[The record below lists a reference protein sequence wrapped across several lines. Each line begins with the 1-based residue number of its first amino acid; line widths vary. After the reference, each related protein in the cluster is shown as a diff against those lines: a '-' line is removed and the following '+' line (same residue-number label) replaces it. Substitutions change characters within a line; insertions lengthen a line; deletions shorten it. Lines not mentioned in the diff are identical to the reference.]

1 MTQNHF
7 DHIIIGAGHN
17 GLVAAAYLAK
27 QGKKIL
33 VLERRSIVGGSVVT
47 ESFGENFQADSIHAG
62 GSLRPDII
70 KDLKLASHG
79 FQVDSVHQP
88 FTALQP
94 VGHASSVTYADH
106 LVLDPDPAKAAE
118 SIKKFSE
125 KDASR
130 WDEFVSFMDKAAS
143 ILDVAYATIMPR
155 LPKNMNLSEGY
166 GLLELG
172 LELRLAGRKAMLN
185 FIRALPMSAQEL
197 VEEYFESEIVRAAIA
212 SVAIHGSTLGPMS
225 AGTGYTLIHNWLNR
239 GGLSHVNVGKAGEIT
254 SALANAVKS
263 FGGEIRIDSEIAKI
277 KIENQIAKGVVL
289 ANGEEISADVIL
301 SSADPKHTLLKL
313 VGAQD
318 LPPEFVW
325 HTQSIKMRGS
335 VAKIHLQTDGSHGIP
350 EGTLCIAP
358 SVKYLEKAYDAAKY
372 GEISDKPYLEITS
385 VPVRDSVKESVYNT
399 VSIHFQ
405 FAPYSLKSGVRQLA
419 VAGEGASFFTPE
431 SWNEKHDVVE
441 KMAIDTLT
449 EDFPNLKS
457 SIVNR
462 KSITPLDLEQ
472 TYGLTE
478 GDINHGQ
485 LMLDQFLFMRPIPG
499 WSNHKTPIDNLYLCG
514 SGVHGG
520 GGVSGVSGRNV
531 VKVLK

>member
-1 MTQNHF
+1 MSNIY

-27 QGKKIL
+27 QGKKVL
-33 VLERRSIVGGSVVT
+33 VLERRPIVGGSVVT
-47 ESFGENFQADSIHAG
+47 ESFGENFTVDSVQAG
-62 GSLRPDII
+62 GMLRPDII
-70 KDLKLASHG
+70 KDLKLSLST
-79 FQVDSVHQP
+79 VTEKPP
-88 FTALQP
+88 FISLQP
-94 VGHASSVTYADH
+94 DGNH
-106 LVLDPDPAKAAE
+106 LTLNEE
-118 SIKKFSE
+118 SIKRFSE
-125 KDASR
+125 KDANR
-130 WDEFVSFMDKAAS
+130 WSEFVRFMDKAAS
-143 ILDVAYATIMPR
+143 ILDAAYATIMPR
-155 LPKNMNLSEGY
+155 LPKNMSLRDGY

-172 LELRLAGRKAMLN
+172 LELRLAGRKDMLN

-263 FGGEIRIDSEIAKI
+263 FGGEIRTDSEVAKI
-277 KIENQIAKGVVL
+277 KIENQIANGVVL
-289 ANGEEISADVIL
+289 SNGEEIFADAIL

-335 VAKIHLQTDGSHGIP
+335 VAKVHLQVNGNHGIS
-350 EGTLCIAP
+350 EGTLCVAP
-358 SVKYLEKAYDAAKY
+358 SIKYLEKAYDAAKY
-372 GEISDKPYLEITS
+372 GKISEKPYLEVTTS
-385 VPVRDSVKESVYNT
+385 GNI
-399 VSIHFQ
+399 VSIHLQ
-405 FAPYSLKSGVRQLA
+405 FAPYQLKTGDWRL
-419 VAGEGASFFTPE
+419 ET
-431 SWNEKHDVVE
+431 KKVE
-441 KMAIDTLT
+441 KVAIDTLS
-449 EDFPNLKS
+449 EYFPNLQSQVSNLK
-457 SIVNR
+457 V
-462 KSITPLDLEQ
+462 ITPLDLEQ

-531 VKVLK
+531 TKVLK